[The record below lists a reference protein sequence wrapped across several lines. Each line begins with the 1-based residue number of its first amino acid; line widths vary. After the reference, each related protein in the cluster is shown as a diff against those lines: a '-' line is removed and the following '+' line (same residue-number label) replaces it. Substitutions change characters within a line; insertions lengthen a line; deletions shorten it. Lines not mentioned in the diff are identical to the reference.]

1 MRFDQVRITLKGE
14 SKTFMDNCS
23 AAGTAS
29 KRLACHNFLNL
40 VMPLRDSDYPVLRV
54 AEAGITYSFPFNVS
68 QEVLILNIKHFGHNI
83 DQDLKHA
90 H

>member
-1 MRFDQVRITLKGE
+1 
-14 SKTFMDNCS
+14 
-23 AAGTAS
+23 
-29 KRLACHNFLNL
+29 
-40 VMPLRDSDYPVLRV
+40 MPLRDSDYPVLRV